1 MKLNLLIISLA
12 PTLALLM
19 WIYIKDKY
27 DREPIKV
34 LIRLFFIGTLISI
47 PAIAIE
53 DILLRVNIN
62 NSYLNLIYTSFI
74 VAATTEE
81 VLKAMVLISYTLKSR
96 YYTEKL
102 DGIVYSICITL
113 GFATI
118 ENIIYIFNGNYLN
131 VFQIGLARAVISIPA
146 HVLFAINMGYYLSM
160 YKFNLDEL
168 KSRRMF
174 LVKLILIPII
184 LHGLFDILAMIK
196 TTWASIV
203 FIVYLV
209 YLWKISLDKLDEYT
223 DYARRRFFRLKRK
236 KNKNKK

>member
-34 LIRLFFIGTLISI
+34 LIRLFFIGTLISV

-168 KSRRMF
+168 KSRRLF